1 MFLLAIA
8 TVPIVGLFFS
18 FREVQ
23 KFYAVTGAWFV
34 PLLTLSL
41 LILNSR
47 SAWVGEAWRNRPA
60 TVVTMLIILGFFSWT
75 AWRTL
80 VA

>member
-1 MFLLAIA
+1 MKLR
-8 TVPIVGLFFS
+8 S
-18 FREVQ
+18 
-23 KFYAVTGAWFV
+23 K
-34 PLLTLSL
+34 LLTLSL

-47 SAWVGEAWRNRPA
+47 AAWVGDAWRNRPA